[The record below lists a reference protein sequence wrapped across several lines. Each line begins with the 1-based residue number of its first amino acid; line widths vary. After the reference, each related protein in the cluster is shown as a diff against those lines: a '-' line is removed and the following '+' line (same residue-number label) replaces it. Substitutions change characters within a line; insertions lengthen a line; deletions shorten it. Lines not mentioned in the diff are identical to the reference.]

1 MKRLFGTP
9 VFFFT
14 FAVWLTLC
22 YLLRVIKG
30 PEGLGGSG
38 LDGPDFGPHPTSPG
52 VTPQHPK
59 HHQKRQSSLWGLG
72 GKHGRLISV
81 SILKSSLWELGGK
94 RGRLISV
101 KYFEILVV
109 GTRRKTW
116 SFDFC

>member
-1 MKRLFGTP
+1 MEPPCYFYWI
-9 VFFFT
+9 
-14 FAVWLTLC
+14 FAVWVTLC

-72 GKHGRLISV
+72 GK
-81 SILKSSLWELGGK
+81 
-94 RGRLISV
+94 RGRLTSV

-109 GTRRKTW
+109 GLDFAVENNRKH
-116 SFDFC
+116 